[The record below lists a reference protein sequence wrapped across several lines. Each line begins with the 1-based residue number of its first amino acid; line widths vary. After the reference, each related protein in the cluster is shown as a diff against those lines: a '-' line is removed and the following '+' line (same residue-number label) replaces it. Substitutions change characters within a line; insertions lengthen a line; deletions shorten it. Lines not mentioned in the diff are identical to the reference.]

1 MVGAK
6 VTKVST
12 RVHTLVGGQTL
23 SKNHRGKCRITPV
36 AQVMKEKGHS
46 AAEDGFSVSGG
57 WDRCSDAHDSL
68 GACP

>member
-12 RVHTLVGGQTL
+12 RVHTLGGGQTL

-57 WDRCSDAHDSL
+57 
-68 GACP
+68 